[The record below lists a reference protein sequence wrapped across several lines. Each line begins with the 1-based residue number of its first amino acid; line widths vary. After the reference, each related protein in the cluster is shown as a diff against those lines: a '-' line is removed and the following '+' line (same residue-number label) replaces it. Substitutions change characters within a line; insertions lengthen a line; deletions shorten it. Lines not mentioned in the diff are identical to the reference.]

1 MSSVDLFLLSGVAVF
16 AVCFYGL
23 VVHAHLIRKIIAIN
37 MMGSGIFIL
46 LTAIARRGD
55 ATDPIP
61 HAMVLTGIVVAVSA
75 TAFALAVAR
84 KLHET
89 TGHAYLPEEGEA
101 NDDIPQNSGGR
112 G

>member
-1 MSSVDLFLLSGVAVF
+1 MYLLSGVAVF
-16 AVCFYGL
+16 AVCAYAL
-23 VVHAHLIRKIIAIN
+23 VVHAHLIRKVIAIN
-37 MMGSGIFIL
+37 MMGSGVFIL

-55 ATDPIP
+55 ETDPIP

-75 TAFALAVAR
+75 TAFALAIVR

-89 TGHAYLPEEGEA
+89 TGRAYLPEEGED
-101 NDDIPQNSGGR
+101 NDTPRNGG